1 MMTGAPTAEPPV
13 LGLTAARLERHFRH
27 MLPAARVLSIDDLS
41 DGAGI
46 ACVDGRSPHCVA
58 GAPGGNAGL
67 LILLLASWEQ
77 SAGRPLSPAAVDDT
91 FRRYL
96 DQFGSFYLHT
106 DREAQDRLAATVAR
120 QHGSLAWATGAGR
133 AAAIDT
139 LVRTP
144 PRDLQPALL
153 EALVDPAHV
162 GCAHL
167 RLLLEESQAYGVR
180 HGLVDAVLRSYFR
193 RLWEGDPRL
202 VLDILDGAHRET
214 GVACI
219 RTDRSGSGSPATV
232 TACPRHGA
240 LELFVY
246 HPDVIAWLHA
256 MHAIFMAREGLIPPQ
271 EIPEQIEAQRR
282 LGERQLETTLRRL
295 APGLPVFHVHVTAGS
310 DAPEH
315 VRVRYARRIPVSPA

>member
-1 MMTGAPTAEPPV
+1 MTGAPTAEPPV
-13 LGLTAARLERHFRH
+13 SGLTAARLERHFRR
-27 MLPAARVLSIDDLS
+27 MLPAAQVLSIDDLS

-77 SAGRPLSPAAVDDT
+77 SAGRPLSPTTVDDI

-106 DREAQDRLAATVAR
+106 DREAQDRLAATVAL
-120 QHGSLAWATGAGR
+120 QHGSLALARGPGR

-162 GCAHL
+162 GCSHL
-167 RLLLEESQAYGVR
+167 RLLLEEPQAYGVR
-180 HGLVDAVLRSYFR
+180 HALVDAVLRSYFR

-214 GVACI
+214 AVACI
-219 RTDRSGSGSPATV
+219 RTDRSGTGSPATV
-232 TACPRHGA
+232 TACPRHDA

-256 MHAIFMAREGLIPPQ
+256 MHAMFMAREGRILPQ
-271 EIPEQIEAQRR
+271 EIPDQIEAQRR
-282 LGERQLETTLRRL
+282 LGERQMETTLRRL

-310 DAPEH
+310 DTAEH